1 MKPNQIALV
10 LILISLVF
18 LAMAF
23 LSGCTTLGVSL
34 ETDYGRLTYEL
45 PEPKGTKK

>member
-1 MKPNQIALV
+1 MNPKQMALGLV
-10 LILISLVF
+10 LISFAF

-23 LSGCTTLGVSL
+23 LTGCSTLGISL
-34 ETDYGRLTYEL
+34 QTDYGRLTYEL

>member
-1 MKPNQIALV
+1 MNAKKIALGM
-10 LILISLVF
+10 ILISFSF

-23 LSGCTTLGVSL
+23 LNGCTTLGVSL
-34 ETDYGRLTYEL
+34 QTDYGRLTYEL

>member
-1 MKPNQIALV
+1 MNAKKIALGM
-10 LILISLVF
+10 ILISFAF

-23 LSGCTTLGVSL
+23 LTSCTTLGISL
-34 ETDYGRLTYEL
+34 QTDYGMFTYEL

>member
-1 MKPNQIALV
+1 MNPKQMALG
-10 LILISLVF
+10 LILISFAF

-23 LSGCTTLGVSL
+23 LTGCTTLGISL
-34 ETDYGRLTYEL
+34 QTDYGRRTYEL

>member
-1 MKPNQIALV
+1 MKPEKIALGLV
-10 LILISLVF
+10 LISLAF

-23 LSGCTTLGVSL
+23 LTGCTTLGISL
-34 ETDYGRLTYEL
+34 DTDYGRLTYEL

>member
-1 MKPNQIALV
+1 MKPNQLALV

-18 LAMAF
+18 LTMAF
-23 LSGCTTLGVSL
+23 LSGCTTLAVSL
-34 ETDYGRLTYEL
+34 DTDYGRLTYEL

>member
-1 MKPNQIALV
+1 MNAKKIAFGM
-10 LILISLVF
+10 ILISFAF

-23 LSGCTTLGVSL
+23 LSGCTTLGISL
-34 ETDYGRLTYEL
+34 QTDYGRLTYEL

>member
-1 MKPNQIALV
+1 MNPKKIALWMV
-10 LILISLVF
+10 LISFAF

-23 LSGCTTLGVSL
+23 FTGCETLGISL
-34 ETDYGRLTYEL
+34 QTDYGRLTYEL

>member
-10 LILISLVF
+10 LILISLAF

-23 LSGCTTLGVSL
+23 LNGCTTLGVSL